1 MKRRFL
7 FMLLAALTCV
17 GANAAILKANNFLAP
32 SAATGTAGKTVEV
45 NILMSNDQKI
55 SIWQTN
61 LVLPT
66 GITLVKAEAADKWT
80 DEVKVDGNKVFSET
94 ETAVGAGKEAV
105 VAKLTLQIDA
115 TVAAGEYDI
124 VFEGTVMTT
133 DEGKIITQET
143 TRTAK
148 LTVEPAEEKIT
159 GDLTGDTKV
168 NIADVTALLTIIA
181 NQGTVD
187 QYPDADLTGD
197 SKINIADLTAVLTII
212 ANQAATE

>member
-143 TRTAK
+143 TKTAK
-148 LTVEPAEEKIT
+148 LTVEPATGKK
-159 GDLTGDTKV
+159 GDLTNDDAV
-168 NIADVTALLTIIA
+168 NVADVTKMLSIIA
-181 NQGTVD
+181 ESGKVED
-187 QYPDADLTGD
+187 YPLADLTNDGA
-197 SKINIADLTAVLTII
+197 INVADLTELLSII
-212 ANQAATE
+212 AAQQS

>member
-143 TRTAK
+143 TKTAK
-148 LTVEPAEEKIT
+148 LTVEPATGKE
-159 GDLTGDTKV
+159 GDLTNDDAV
-168 NIADVTALLTIIA
+168 NVADVTKMLSIIA
-181 NQGTVD
+181 ESGKVED
-187 QYPDADLTGD
+187 YPLADLTNDGA
-197 SKINIADLTAVLTII
+197 INVADLTKLLSII
-212 ANQAATE
+212 AAQ

>member
-148 LTVEPAEEKIT
+148 LTVEPAT
-159 GDLTGDTKV
+159 GKKGDV
-168 NIADVTALLTIIA
+168 NGDDDVDVMDVVMIYDIMAGNAASKPEADV
-181 NQGTVD
+181 N
-187 QYPDADLTGD
+187 GD
-197 SKINIADLTAVLTII
+197 GDIDVMDVVAVYDIMSG
-212 ANQAATE
+212 N